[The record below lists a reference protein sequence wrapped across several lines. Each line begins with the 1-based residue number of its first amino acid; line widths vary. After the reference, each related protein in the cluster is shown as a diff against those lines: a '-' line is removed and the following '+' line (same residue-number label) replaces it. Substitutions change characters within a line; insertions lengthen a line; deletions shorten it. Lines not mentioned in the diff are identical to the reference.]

1 MCCRGFHRRMLAS
14 LDAKLR
20 PALDF
25 LREFRVQISTQVQ
38 SSATLFQRRSV
49 LFVERPFFLVR
60 FLCKVPLSACSDGPR
75 CHGNCQASPYPL
87 STENAYDKDAR
98 ALLRPVH
105 LQFCAVVSRTGGPV
119 TKGGHSCATP
129 TVASYPRLRPDRFC
143 FSSLLVLAR
152 PKSAPAL
159 ARLRRRLVPPERLE
173 HDDVQSFLS
182 LAPTAACFVAGAVFV
197 VQ

>member
-1 MCCRGFHRRMLAS
+1 M
-14 LDAKLR
+14 
-20 PALDF
+20 
-25 LREFRVQISTQVQ
+25 
-38 SSATLFQRRSV
+38 
-49 LFVERPFFLVR
+49 VR

-119 TKGGHSCATP
+119 TKGDIVCNSHRSKL
-129 TVASYPRLRPDRFC
+129 SRLRPDRFC

>member
-1 MCCRGFHRRMLAS
+1 MLAS

-75 CHGNCQASPYPL
+75 CHGNCQTSPYPL

-119 TKGGHSCATP
+119 TKGDIVCNSHRSKL
-129 TVASYPRLRPDRFC
+129 SRLRPDRFC
-143 FSSLLVLAR
+143 FAFQVCWFWPGPSRLQLWLA
-152 PKSAPAL
+152 
-159 ARLRRRLVPPERLE
+159 
-173 HDDVQSFLS
+173 
-182 LAPTAACFVAGAVFV
+182 FV
-197 VQ
+197 VV